1 MEIIAKQ
8 PPLGFLTQTLGALC
22 GADELVLKGFHCI
35 LKDRAHQR
43 CFRVPRGLAGT
54 TVYGFLRKGP
64 FAGTRP
70 MSMARGHGARQTV
83 LASIYLCS
91 VHIVP
96 SLRQK
101 IFLVR
106 FLRPVL
112 NGPSSKRPCDHPPR
126 RSRYSDSRCDSPSHR
141 TIVLLA
147 DRAEYRSCRRRHFCR
162 DEAIINLCA
171 AVYAMGPFI
180 PCGKPTPHRREG
192 LSKIEQMEKSR
203 RERVAQP
210 LIYPGVLCQ

>member
-1 MEIIAKQ
+1 
-8 PPLGFLTQTLGALC
+8 
-22 GADELVLKGFHCI
+22 LKGFHCI

-112 NGPSSKRPCDHPPR
+112 NAGSAR
-126 RSRYSDSRCDSPSHR
+126 RASVH
-141 TIVLLA
+141 
-147 DRAEYRSCRRRHFCR
+147 
-162 DEAIINLCA
+162 AIIRLDV
-171 AVYAMGPFI
+171 AVTAI
-180 PCGKPTPHRREG
+180 LDVTVHPT
-192 LSKIEQMEKSR
+192 
-203 RERVAQP
+203 ER
-210 LIYPGVLCQ
+210 